1 MRTDNE
7 FRSTRRTT
15 AATALHDEEAKSLY
29 PSTRVVVLQNY
40 EKYKESCTE
49 DGLTNSNSNGQVLAI
64 FQEQYN
70 M

>member
-1 MRTDNE
+1 MDYNE

-15 AATALHDEEAKSLY
+15 AATALQTMVEKQSLLC

-49 DGLTNSNSNGQVLAI
+49 DD
-64 FQEQYN
+64 
-70 M
+70 